1 MMRSASRQALATLRE
16 QVESSTGAS
25 ADAQLSLAGEL
36 YSVANL
42 LVNQPGL
49 RRTLGDP
56 ASSAQARAGL
66 ISNLLGPHVGAR
78 TLEIAQAAA
87 SQRWSSPWDLA
98 DSLEL
103 VANDTLFAAAEQAGV
118 LDEVED
124 EIFRFERILEA
135 EGELVSLL
143 DEQSVDADRRIGLLT
158 QLLAGKVHPI
168 TQSLLEHAVTSQR
181 KRSVVFAID
190 DLVDAAAARQHRSV
204 ARVISAVELTDAQQ
218 ARIGAAL
225 LEIYGRPMSV
235 RTAVD
240 PSIRGGLVIRVGDE
254 VIDGSIS
261 SYLAA
266 ARAALAS

>member
-1 MMRSASRQALATLRE
+1 MRSASRQALATLRE
-16 QVESSTGAS
+16 HVAS
-25 ADAQLSLAGEL
+25 GPDAGIDAQLSLADDL

-42 LVNQPGL
+42 LVNQPAL

-56 ASSAQARAGL
+56 ASSADGRAGL
-66 ISNLLGPHVGAR
+66 VSNLLASHIGVRAV
-78 TLEIAQAAA
+78 EVAQDAVR
-87 SQRWSSPWDLA
+87 QRWSSPWDLA

-103 VANDTLFAAAEQAGV
+103 VANDTLFAAAEAAAV

-124 EIFRFERILEA
+124 EIFRFERILE
-135 EGELVSLL
+135 GENRLVTLL
-143 DEQSVDADRRIGLLT
+143 DELSVDAQRRAGLLT
-158 QLLAGKVHPI
+158 GLLAGKVHPI
-168 TQSLLEHAVTSQR
+168 TQALLEHAVTSQR
-181 KRSVVFAID
+181 KRSVIFAID
-190 DLVDAAAARQHRSV
+190 DLVDAAAARRHRSV
-204 ARVISAVELTDAQQ
+204 ARVTSAVELTEAQQ
-218 ARIGAAL
+218 ARIASAL
-225 LEIYGRPMSV
+225 LEIYGREMSV